1 MSGNE
6 VKIRIST
13 EKPGVDAALK
23 ETDANLAHI
32 GESAAKAGA
41 AAKPAIDSIGV
52 SAKQTAAALR
62 GVPAQFTDIVTA
74 LQGGQAPLTVLLQQ
88 GGQLKDMFGG
98 IGPAARALG
107 GYVAGMITPLTLAAG
122 SIGALALAYTQ
133 GREEAAAFSNA
144 LVTAGNAANTSVG
157 QLQSL
162 SYKVATSS
170 GATVGAA
177 AETLAALASTGRVSS
192 SVLEQA
198 SRAALEL
205 ERVGGAAA
213 AETVKEFE
221 ALGKSPVE
229 AVLKL
234 NEQYHFLT
242 GAIYEQIKALS
253 DEGKSS
259 EAAALAQET
268 YANAVE
274 RRIPQLAQNLG
285 LLERAWLGIKGGA
298 KEAWDA
304 MLGLGREGSLDAQI
318 AVLKK
323 EIADRTKPSVA
334 DSSDNPF
341 FKYFAGVPD
350 QGGQQSGESI
360 AKLQER
366 LRVLESAKSAQAQT
380 AEWAQHLADVNAA
393 DLFISQ
399 RKEASLSKQERKE
412 REIAAIRANAALA
425 GTDEETVKKLIAA
438 TEEKYADKKSS
449 GRSNA
454 ADPALEAL
462 MLRSDEA
469 RRQRK
474 ELEDELK
481 VIEQA
486 NEKKA
491 RAQQI
496 VTNYNDE
503 AAQTLERIRRQNEL
517 IGVSEREVKVREA
530 LYKVEDAATE
540 VRKRITE
547 QIKDETDRSA
557 ALAAVDADLANKKL
571 LVAEATRQAYDAAR
585 TFDAGW
591 SDALTK
597 YKDNASNAADTARN
611 AFSGMTDAMEGAI
624 KSFVKNGKIDFESF
638 GDAVINTLID
648 IQMQSLRTNVLAPLM
663 QSGGNWLSGLFGGQ
677 SDSISLLDGT
687 TFSAKGNVFSGAP
700 GLHQY
705 VNTVQTS
712 PKVFGFNRMH
722 AFANGGVFAEAGPE
736 AVMPLTRDASGRLG
750 VSSSGASVTVNVINN
765 ASGTRATQTQRGDAN
780 GNRIIDVMI
789 EQIDAAMADNISR
802 GNGKTPAAL
811 ESRYGLNR
819 AAGAY

>member
-23 ETDANLAHI
+23 ETDANLAHV
-32 GESAAKAGA
+32 GETATKSGA

-107 GYVAGMITPLTLAAG
+107 GYVVSLINPVTIAAATVAGLGYAVNNASAEQQSFNRTLILTGNTAGETAGQMMEAARTVAAAAG
-122 SIGALALAYTQ
+122 VTRGSADEVLN
-133 GREEAAAFSNA
+133 S
-144 LVTAGNAANTSVG
+144 LVRSG
-157 QLQSL
+157 
-162 SYKVATSS
+162 KVATDIVADVSR
-170 GATVGAA
+170 
-177 AETLAALASTGRVSS
+177 LALD
-192 SVLEQA
+192 
-198 SRAALEL
+198 L
-205 ERVGGAAA
+205 ERYGGVAV
-213 AETVKEFE
+213 AETVKDFSS
-221 ALGKSPVE
+221 LGDKPVE

-234 NEQYHFLT
+234 DDKYHFLT
-242 GAIYEQIKALS
+242 ASVYEQIKALV
-253 DEGKSS
+253 DQGKETDAARVAQLALFDALEG
-259 EAAALAQET
+259 
-268 YANAVE
+268 
-274 RRIPQLAQNLG
+274 RIPALKQNIG
-285 LLERAWLGIKGGA
+285 LLEKAWIAVSTSA
-298 KEAWDA
+298 KQAWNS
-304 MLGLGREGSLDAQI
+304 MLGALGAD
-318 AVLKK
+318 
-323 EIADRTKPSVA
+323 EI
-334 DSSDNPF
+334 
-341 FKYFAGVPD
+341 D
-350 QGGQQSGESI
+350 QKL
-360 AKLQER
+360 AKARER
-366 LRVLESAKSAQAQT
+366 LEMVTTSPLAKTDVGKQAIAAAQQLVNVLEAQTNAEHRQAAAVGESAKAERDRVDQAKEL
-380 AEWAQHLADVNAA
+380 AKYLADTSNAPKAAKLAADIEKENKAFSAAVAGLKTTDQGYIDALKAHNERLQQIRENAA
-393 DLFISQ
+393 RGQ
-399 RKEASLSKQERKE
+399 K
-412 REIAAIRANAALA
+412 
-425 GTDEETVKKLIAA
+425 
-438 TEEKYADKKSS
+438 
-449 GRSNA
+449 
-454 ADPALEAL
+454 DPATSAL
-462 MLRSDEA
+462 FNRSDESQ
-469 RRQRK
+469 RIRK
-474 ELEDELK
+474 ELETELK
-481 VIEQA
+481 AIEQV
-486 NEKKA
+486 NEKRA

-503 AAQTLERIRRQNEL
+503 AAQTLERIARQNEL

-677 SDSISLLDGT
+677 SDSILLLDGT

-712 PKVFGFNRMH
+712 PKVFGFSRMH

-750 VSSSGASVTVNVINN
+750 VSGSGASVTVNVINN
-765 ASGTRATQTQRGDAN
+765 AAGDGYETKATVNNNN
-780 GNRIIDVMI
+780 G
-789 EQIDAAMADNISR
+789 
-802 GNGKTPAAL
+802 
-811 ESRYGLNR
+811 GLNVDLLIVKALASDMR
-819 AAGAY
+819 RNGPITQGFSRVFGLSRSAG

>member
-6 VKIRIST
+6 VKIRIGL
-13 EKPGVDAALK
+13 EKPGVDPGLK
-23 ETDANLAHI
+23 ETDENLKHV
-32 GESAAKAGA
+32 GETASKAGA

-107 GYVAGMITPLTLAAG
+107 GYVAGLISPTTLAAG
-122 SIGALALAYTQ
+122 AVGALAIAYSQ
-133 GREEAAAFSNA
+133 GVDESAAFNKTLILSGNLA
-144 LVTAGNAANTSVG
+144 GVTAGQLMDLSRSVADASNATRGAVAEAMNT
-157 QLQSL
+157 
-162 SYKVATSS
+162 VAASGRIPMEMMADVTS
-170 GATVGAA
+170 AA
-177 AETLAALASTGRVSS
+177 VEM
-192 SVLEQA
+192 E
-198 SRAALEL
+198 RA
-205 ERVGGAAA
+205 GGAAVA
-213 AETVKEFE
+213 DTVKEFD

-242 GAIYEQIKALS
+242 ASVYEQVKALV
-253 DEGKSS
+253 DQGRETD
-259 EAAALAQET
+259 AATLAQKT
-268 YANAVE
+268 YLDVLQT
-274 RRIPQLAQNLG
+274 RIPALNENLG
-285 LLERAWLGIKGGA
+285 TLEKAWRGVKDSA
-298 KEAWDA
+298 KWAWDA
-304 MLGLGREGSLDAQI
+304 MLNIGREDGLEEQLAAAEQKLLYMSRIGTPEELAAYKPYQAAQLEVESL
-318 AVLKK
+318 
-323 EIADRTKPSVA
+323 
-334 DSSDNPF
+334 
-341 FKYFAGVPD
+341 
-350 QGGQQSGESI
+350 
-360 AKLQER
+360 
-366 LRVLESAKSAQAQT
+366 
-380 AEWAQHLADVNAA
+380 
-393 DLFISQ
+393 
-399 RKEASLSKQERKE
+399 KE
-412 REIAAIRANAALA
+412 RIALQKRLTVETAAANVQREAALKTA
-425 GTDEETVKKLIAA
+425 VAEDKIKPKAVRTGT
-438 TEEKYADKKSS
+438 
-449 GRSNA
+449 A
-454 ADPALEAL
+454 ADPEYDAMASRVDR
-462 MLRSDEA
+462 MQQIA
-469 RRQRK
+469 K
-474 ELEDELK
+474 ELKEATDAVDK
-481 VIEQA
+481 V
-486 NEKKA
+486 NEKRA

-503 AAQTLERIRRQNEL
+503 AAQTLERIARQNEL

-591 SDALTK
+591 SDALSK

-663 QSGGNWLSGLFGGQ
+663 ESSGSWLSGLFGGQ

-765 ASGTRATQTQRGDAN
+765 ASGTRATQTQRSDAN

>member
-6 VKIRIST
+6 VKIRIGL
-13 EKPGVDAALK
+13 EKPGVDPGLK
-23 ETDANLAHI
+23 ETGANLTHV
-32 GESAAKAGA
+32 GDSAAKAGA
-41 AAKPAIDSIGV
+41 AAKPAIDSIGI

-122 SIGALALAYTQ
+122 SIGALVLAYTK
-133 GREEAAAFSNA
+133 GRDETAAFSNA
-144 LVTAGNAANTSVG
+144 LITAGDAANTSVG

-162 SYKVATSS
+162 SYKVAASS
-170 GATVGAA
+170 GSTVGAS
-177 AETLAALASTGRVSS
+177 AETLAALANSGRVASQ
-192 SVLEQA
+192 VLEQA
-198 SRAALEL
+198 SRAAIDL

-242 GAIYEQIKALS
+242 GAIYEQIKVLAE
-253 DEGKSS
+253 EGRTS

-268 YANAVE
+268 YANAIE
-274 RRIPQLAQNLG
+274 RRIPLLAQNLG
-285 LLERAWLGIKGGA
+285 ILERAWRGIKDGA
-298 KEAWDA
+298 KEAWDV
-304 MLGLGREGSLDAQI
+304 MLGVGREASIEARRAVLEKELADREKFDKGEKDYKPWQTDPSKGLSGRTANQIREELRVLDAQQ
-318 AVLKK
+318 
-323 EIADRTKPSVA
+323 
-334 DSSDNPF
+334 
-341 FKYFAGVPD
+341 AG
-350 QGGQQSGESI
+350 
-360 AKLQER
+360 
-366 LRVLESAKSAQAQT
+366 QAQT
-380 AEWAQHLADVNAA
+380 AEWAQRLADINSA
-393 DLFISQ
+393 DLAISKL
-399 RKEASLSKQERKE
+399 KEASLTKQERQE

-425 GTDEETVKKLIAA
+425 GTDDATVKKLIAA
-438 TEEKYADKKSS
+438 VEEKYAEKKVKKKTV
-449 GRSNA
+449 
-454 ADPALEAL
+454 DPELEAL
-462 MLRSDEA
+462 FLRSDDA
-469 RRQRK
+469 RRHRK
-474 ELEDELK
+474 ESEDELK
-481 VIEQA
+481 AIDQA
-486 NEKKA
+486 NEKRA

-496 VTNYNDE
+496 VTNYNAE
-503 AAQTLERIRRQNEL
+503 AAQTVERIRRQNEL

-540 VRKRITE
+540 VRRRITE

-571 LVAEATRQAYDAAR
+571 AVADATRQAYDAAR
-585 TFDAGW
+585 TFNAGW
-591 SDALTK
+591 SDALGK

-611 AFSGMTDAMEGAI
+611 AFSGMTDAMEGAVR
-624 KSFVKNGKIDFESF
+624 SFAKNGKVDFKSF

-648 IQMQSLRTNVLAPLM
+648 IQMQSLRTNVLAPM
-663 QSGGNWLSGLFGGQ
+663 MKSGGDWLSGLFSGQ
-677 SDSISLLDGT
+677 SDSITLSDGT
-687 TFSAKGNVFSGAP
+687 VFSAKGNVFSGAP
-700 GLHQY
+700 DLHQY

-712 PKVFGFNRMH
+712 PKVFGFSRLH
-722 AFANGGVFAEAGPE
+722 AFAKGGVFAEAGPE

-750 VSSSGASVTVNVINN
+750 VSGSGGSVTVNVINN
-765 ASGTRATQTQRGDAN
+765 ASGTRATQNQRSDGN

-811 ESRYGLNR
+811 ESRYGLSR

>member
-6 VKIRIST
+6 VKIRVGL
-13 EKPGVDAALK
+13 EKPGVDPGLK
-23 ETDANLAHI
+23 ETDANLTHV

-107 GYVAGMITPLTLAAG
+107 GYMVSLINPVTIAAG
-122 SIGALALAYTQ
+122 TIGALALAYSK
-133 GREEAAAFSNA
+133 GAEEQENFTRTLILSGNIAGT
-144 LVTAGNAANTSVG
+144 TAG
-157 QLQSL
+157 QLADSARRIAEATGSTQSN
-162 SYKVATSS
+162 
-170 GATVGAA
+170 A
-177 AETLAALASTGRVSS
+177 AETLNNLVASGKVSTAI
-192 SVLEQA
+192 LEDVG
-198 SRAALEL
+198 RAAVDL
-205 ERVGGAAA
+205 ERTGGAAVEQTA
-213 AETVKEFE
+213 KEFE
-221 ALGKSPVE
+221 SLGDKPVE

-234 NEQYHFLT
+234 NEKYHFLT
-242 GAIYEQIKALS
+242 AAVFEQIKALA
-253 DEGKSS
+253 DQGKETDAARVAQLAYADAIEG
-259 EAAALAQET
+259 
-268 YANAVE
+268 
-274 RRIPQLAQNLG
+274 RIPKLKENIG
-285 LLERAWLGIKGGA
+285 LLEKAWKGVLDTA
-298 KEAWDA
+298 KGAWDA
-304 MLGLGREGSLDAQI
+304 MLSVGRDDTLEQALVKARDRLEMVSTGPLAATDVGKQAIEAARKAVASLESQI
-318 AVLKK
+318 AAQKQLATATSQTVKVEEARIK
-323 EIADRTKPSVA
+323 
-334 DSSDNPF
+334 
-341 FKYFAGVPD
+341 
-350 QGGQQSGESI
+350 QSGELAKYLADTSNAPKA
-360 AKLQER
+360 AKLAADIEKENKAFSAAVAGLKTTDQGYIDALNAHNER
-366 LRVLESAKSAQAQT
+366 LQQIRE
-380 AEWAQHLADVNAA
+380 NAA
-393 DLFISQ
+393 RGQ
-399 RKEASLSKQERKE
+399 K
-412 REIAAIRANAALA
+412 
-425 GTDEETVKKLIAA
+425 
-438 TEEKYADKKSS
+438 
-449 GRSNA
+449 
-454 ADPALEAL
+454 DPATSAL
-462 MLRSDEA
+462 FNRSDES
-469 RRQRK
+469 RRIRK
-474 ELEDELK
+474 ELETELK
-481 VIEQA
+481 AIEQV
-486 NEKKA
+486 NEKRA

-503 AAQTLERIRRQNEL
+503 AAQTLERIARQNEL

-648 IQMQSLRTNVLAPLM
+648 IQMQSLRTNVLAPM
-663 QSGGNWLSGLFGGQ
+663 MESSGSWLSGLFGGQ

-750 VSSSGASVTVNVINN
+750 VSGSGASVTVNVINN
-765 ASGTRATQTQRGDAN
+765 ASGTRATQTQRSDGN

>member
-6 VKIRIST
+6 VKIRIGL
-13 EKPGVDAALK
+13 EKPGVDPGLK
-23 ETDANLAHI
+23 ETDANVTRV

-62 GVPAQFTDIVTA
+62 GVPAQFTDIFTS

-98 IGPAARALG
+98 IGPAARAMG

-122 SIGALALAYTQ
+122 SIGALALAYTK
-133 GREEAAAFSNA
+133 GREETAAFSNS
-144 LVTAGNAANTSVG
+144 LIMAGNAANTSVG

-162 SYKVATSS
+162 SYKVAATS

-177 AETLAALASTGRVSS
+177 AETLAALASSGRVSS
-192 SVLEQA
+192 QVLEQA
-198 SRAALEL
+198 SRAAVEL

-234 NEQYHFLT
+234 NDQYHFLT

-253 DEGKSS
+253 DEGKAS

-274 RRIPQLAQNLG
+274 RRIPMLAQNLG
-285 LLERAWLGIKGGA
+285 LLEKAWLGIKGGA

-304 MLGLGREGSLDAQI
+304 MLGIGREGSIDAQI
-318 AVLKK
+318 SILEK
-323 EIADRTKPSVA
+323 EIADRTKKTASKEYHLWDIDTA
-334 DSSDNPF
+334 
-341 FKYFAGVPD
+341 
-350 QGGQQSGESI
+350 GQQSGEGLNI
-360 AKLQER
+360 LQEK
-366 LRVLESAKSAQAQT
+366 LRALQSARSAQAQT

-399 RKEASLSKQERKE
+399 RKEASLSKQERLE
-412 REIAAIRANAALA
+412 REIASIRANAALA
-425 GTDEETVKKLIAA
+425 GTDEETVRKLIAA
-438 TEEKYADKKSS
+438 TEEKYADKKTGSRSS
-449 GRSNA
+449 KT
-454 ADPALEAL
+454 ADPELEAML
-462 MLRSDEA
+462 LRSDQA

-481 VIEQA
+481 AIEQA

-503 AAQTLERIRRQNEL
+503 AAQTLERIARQNEL

-530 LYKVEDAATE
+530 LYKVEDAAVE

-547 QIKDETDRSA
+547 QIKDETDRTA

-611 AFSGMTDAMEGAI
+611 AFSGMADAMEGAI
-624 KSFVKNGKIDFESF
+624 KSFVKNGKVDFKSF
-638 GDAVINTLID
+638 GDSVINTLID
-648 IQMQSLRTNVLAPLM
+648 IQMQSLRTNVLAPM
-663 QSGGNWLSGLFGGQ
+663 MEKGGSWLAGLFGAG
-677 SDSISLLDGT
+677 SSGGLDTGAGSGFDSALWGVNSQHTGGIVGT
-687 TFSAKGNVFSGAP
+687 SEGSGRRFVPSSVFSSARRFHTGGIVGDEVPIIAKR
-700 GLHQY
+700 GE
-705 VNTVQTS
+705 
-712 PKVFGFNRMH
+712 
-722 AFANGGVFAEAGPE
+722 GVFTPGQMQAMG
-736 AVMPLTRDASGRLG
+736 GG
-750 VSSSGASVTVNVINN
+750 SVTVNVINN
-765 ASGTRATQTQRGDAN
+765 ASGTRATQTQRSDGN
-780 GNRIIDVMI
+780 GNRIIDVML

-819 AAGAY
+819 AAGSY